1 MCGIAGIVTKG
12 ETQDLRYQMQGMLQN
27 IAHRGPDGEG
37 IFAHQ
42 NFILGHRRLAI
53 LDLSEDGQQPMHLD
67 ELGLSIVF
75 NGEIYNYLE
84 LKAELQ
90 QLGCRFQ
97 TKTDTEVILHA
108 FKHWGPQA
116 VSRFNGMWAF
126 VIYEPSKNRLFACR
140 DRFGVKPFYY
150 VNNPKYFSFCSEI
163 KGLLNFLDRKTA
175 DQHLIIDYL
184 LTQKTDHGPGVFFH
198 GVEKLPPGH
207 QLFYDLS
214 RHQMD
219 IKPYYALPQDF
230 IPTTPAQYLECLND
244 AIHLRLR
251 ADVPVGTCLSGGL
264 DSSTVAALA
273 AKKSIS
279 QPFWALTA
287 VSEHPD
293 NDESQYAKTVVK
305 HCHLGWHTTQ
315 PSYQDFVEHLHHV
328 MWTQEEPFASPSI
341 VMQYFVMKLAKQ
353 AKIPVLLD
361 GQGGDETLLGYE
373 RYQMAHFVSRWQKAG
388 LKSAAKAWMDAKHHH
403 QKLAWPQAL
412 KYLFGTF
419 CPKARFLTHL
429 YQTPILKHRPP
440 CPNHLYTY
448 AQAAKDML
456 SLQKLELTTTNLPA
470 LLRFEDKNA
479 MAHAIETRLPF
490 LDYRLVELALGLPFE
505 SKIHQGWSKY
515 ILRKGLEKDLP
526 ASILWRKN
534 KFGFEAPEKIW
545 LKAHQS
551 VMKAAVVSSPIL
563 QELIYAKK
571 LGPQFL
577 KLSPRLQWRLYTIA
591 LWEETFKINDLSV

>member
-12 ETQDLRYQMQGMLQN
+12 EAQDLRHQMQGMLQN

-37 IFAHQ
+37 MFAHK

-53 LDLSEDGQQPMHLD
+53 LDLSKDGQQPMHLD

-84 LKAELQ
+84 LKAELE
-90 QLGCRFQ
+90 QLGCKFH

-108 FKHWGPQA
+108 YQQWGPQA
-116 VSRFNGMWAF
+116 VTKFNGMWAF
-126 VIYEPSKNRLFACR
+126 VIYEPRKNRLFACR

-150 VNNPKYFSFCSEI
+150 INNSKYFSFCSEI
-163 KGLLNFLDRKTA
+163 KGLLNFLDKKTA
-175 DQHLIIDYL
+175 NQHLLIDYL
-184 LTQKTDHGPGVFFH
+184 LTQKTDHRPDGFFH
-198 GVEKLPPGH
+198 GVEKLAPGH

-214 RHQMD
+214 QHQIE
-219 IKPYYALPQDF
+219 IKRYYALPED
-230 IPTTPAQYLECLND
+230 IITTSKEQYLACLHD
-244 AIHLRLR
+244 AIQLRLR

-293 NDESQYAKTVVK
+293 NDESHYAQTVVK

-315 PSYQDFVEHLHHV
+315 PSYQDFAEHLHHV

-373 RYQMAHFVSRWQKAG
+373 RYQMAHVLGRWQTNGTKA
-388 LKSAAKAWMDAKHHH
+388 AAQAWLDAKRHQ

-419 CPKARFLTHL
+419 CPKARFFAHL
-429 YQTPILKHRPP
+429 YQTPILKHRPT
-440 CPNHLYTY
+440 CPTHLYTY
-448 AQAAKDML
+448 ANAAKDML
-456 SLQKLELTTTNLPA
+456 ALQKLELTTTNLPA

-490 LDYRLVELALGLPFE
+490 LDYRLVELALGLPYT

-515 ILRKGLEKDLP
+515 ILRAGLQAELP
-526 ASILWRKN
+526 AAILWRKN

-545 LKAHQS
+545 LAAHQP
-551 VMKAAVVSSPIL
+551 VMQAAVMNSVIL
-563 QELIYAKK
+563 QELLSARK
-571 LGPQFL
+571 LGPRWQ
-577 KLSPRLQWRLYTIA
+577 KLPARLQWRLYTIA
-591 LWEETFKINDLSV
+591 LWEETFKISDLMI